1 MAYVNISL
9 TLLLMIKPSEC
20 CFKKKE
26 KGTSYFI
33 LFRKIKVYRKSDK

>member
-1 MAYVNISL
+1 MAYINISL
-9 TLLLMIKPSEC
+9 TFILILKSSNG

-33 LFRKIKVYRKSDK
+33 LFRKITVYRKSDK